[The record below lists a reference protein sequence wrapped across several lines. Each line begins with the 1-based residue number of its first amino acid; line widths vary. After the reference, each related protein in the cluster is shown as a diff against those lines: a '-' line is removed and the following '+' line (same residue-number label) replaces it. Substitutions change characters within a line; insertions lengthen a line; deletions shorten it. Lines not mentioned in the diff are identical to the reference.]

1 MDMVEREHLPSFPDR
16 GQASKWKGLRVHGL
30 VKNTR
35 TLSAEDMV
43 RLPQDEMVED
53 FKCEEGWVVRSQIWE
68 GVPVREILHTS
79 SPLPEARYV
88 SFSAA
93 DFQMGL
99 PLEEAKSPGAL
110 LASRLNGRPL
120 APEHGGPCRLVIV
133 GKECFYSIKW
143 VDNIEVTATR
153 PVDTAKEIALKRIG

>member
-1 MDMVEREHLPSFPDR
+1 MDMVELEHLPSFPDR
-16 GQASKWKGLRVHGL
+16 GQASKWKSLRVHGL
-30 VKNTR
+30 VKHTR

-43 RLPQDEMVED
+43 RLTQEEMVED
-53 FKCEEGWVVRSQIWE
+53 FECEEGWVVPSQVWG
-68 GVPVREILHTS
+68 GVPVCEVLNAS
-79 SPLPEARYV
+79 SPLPEAKYV

-93 DFQMGL
+93 DFEIGL
-99 PLEEAKSPGAL
+99 PLEEAMSPGAL

-153 PVDTAKEIALKRIG
+153 PTDTAKEIALKRIG